1 MNCPLDSVW
10 EDAVIIKGKLIEFP
24 KTFIYFQIIALQSG
38 RRDETIALLLLCD
51 CAPTEHYHLKLH
63 VDRFPGMVTGSWIN
77 PPSRLWSI

>member
-38 RRDETIALLLLCD
+38 RRDETIALLLLYD
-51 CAPTEHYHLKLH
+51 CAPTEHYHLKLLLEWLQ
-63 VDRFPGMVTGSWIN
+63 VPGLTPHLDYG
-77 PPSRLWSI
+77 PS